1 MLGYSFKRELDYSMW
16 KGKSPTGQNADMV
29 FKIIWTSV
37 VYLNKWHILG
47 TLLIPTNF
55 NPRAGC
61 PTHPSSPWT
70 FPGVSCP
77 RTPLGWP
84 PEGASIRFYTVDLQ
98 PPPPPLVLAHCL
110 ANTRCSVCLSWLDK
124 WKKRYFIIS
133 KYLLPFYKGCQA
145 AVPTLL
151 KWLCENHFN

>member
-29 FKIIWTSV
+29 FKIIWTGV
-37 VYLNKWHILG
+37 VYLNRWHILG
-47 TLLIPTNF
+47 ALLIPTRFSTLGQGDQLIPGLPGLSQKSHVPGHPCVGHPRGQVLGFIQLTF
-55 NPRAGC
+55 NP
-61 PTHPSSPWT
+61 H
-70 FPGVSCP
+70 
-77 RTPLGWP
+77 
-84 PEGASIRFYTVDLQ
+84 
-98 PPPPPLVLAHCL
+98 PLVLAHCL

-124 WKKRYFIIS
+124 WKKQYFIIS
-133 KYLLPFYKGCQA
+133 KYLLPFYQGCQA